1 MNVIERGKAT
11 HEPYECYMVSKAVDE
26 ILAPISGAI
35 SGVILAPDMGGHESI
50 LAPDIAPDMGVVRVM
65 KYMTEY
71 MRRRYVKR
79 NIRKDLYERFIKWCG
94 EPSINVCLEKALGI
108 LEPLKAIRGT
118 ETKEASKSKTRTWWW
133 G

>member
-94 EPSINVCLEKALGI
+94 ETSINVCLEKALRI
-108 LEPLKAIRGT
+108 LEPLKSLPAKQ
-118 ETKEASKSKTRTWWW
+118 EDKSKKARTWWW
-133 G
+133 GQ

>member
-1 MNVIERGKAT
+1 
-11 HEPYECYMVSKAVDE
+11 
-26 ILAPISGAI
+26 
-35 SGVILAPDMGGHESI
+35 
-50 LAPDIAPDMGVVRVM
+50 M

-94 EPSINVCLEKALGI
+94 ESSINVCLEKALGI

-118 ETKEASKSKTRTWWW
+118 ETKEASKTKTRTWWW
-133 G
+133 SQ